1 MRADLDKID
10 QVREAK
16 LFENF
21 NVLQP
26 NSRIVV
32 QMVWLLICVKLRIFL
47 RRVGLM
53 NSVTSMI
60 FYK

>member
-32 QMVWLLICVKLRIFL
+32 QMV
-47 RRVGLM
+47 
-53 NSVTSMI
+53 
-60 FYK
+60 